1 MKAASEESV
10 LVRAAWLYYVEDL
23 TQKEIAERL
32 HLSRVKVTRLLKEA
46 RDTGVVEFR
55 ITKPTAHLEL
65 EKRLCQDFGLNDAF
79 VVPTEEPG
87 EGLRRSLGRA
97 GATFLQDIISPGVR
111 IGLGMGRTLAQI
123 PPFLELERSSD
134 GCIFQEMVG
143 GAGRTDLGFDTY
155 NVSYTLA
162 RICGGRTE
170 HIFAPVVTESAEMRD
185 TLMQDPQIAA
195 ALKEAAQSDI
205 ALIGIGDV
213 SDDML
218 LLQLGDCDE
227 GQIARLRQSGAV
239 GDIIGHFFDLEGQP
253 VACAV
258 DDRLVAL
265 PLEKLCDIPLTV
277 AVAGGLEKTE
287 AILGA
292 LRTGCLAVLI
302 TDSATAEAVVERNAT
317 GQGS

>member
-1 MKAASEESV
+1 
-10 LVRAAWLYYVEDL
+10 VRAAWLYYVEDL

-32 HLSRVKVTRLLKEA
+32 HLSRVKVTRLLKKA
-46 RDTGVVEFR
+46 RATGVVEFR

-65 EKRLCQDFGLNDAF
+65 EKRLCRDFGLDDAF
-79 VVPTEEPG
+79 VVPTEESG
-87 EGLRRSLGRA
+87 AGLRRSLGRA
-97 GATFLQDIISPGVR
+97 GATFLQDLMRPGVR

-134 GCIFQEMVG
+134 GCTFQEMVG

-185 TLMQDPQIAA
+185 MLMQDPQIAA
-195 ALKEAAQSDI
+195 ALEEAAQSDI

-218 LLQLGDCDE
+218 LLQLGDCADK
-227 GQIARLRQSGAV
+227 QIEVLRESGAV
-239 GDIIGHFFDLEGQP
+239 GDILGHFFDLYGQP
-253 VACAV
+253 VSCAV

-265 PLEKLCDIPLTV
+265 PLEELRDIPLTV
-277 AVAGGLEKTE
+277 AIAGGLMKTE

-292 LRTGCLAVLI
+292 LRTGCVDVLI
-302 TDSATAEAVVERNAT
+302 TDSATATAVVERNSAAE
-317 GQGS
+317 GS

>member
-1 MKAASEESV
+1 VKAASEESV

-55 ITKPTAHLEL
+55 ITQPTAHLEL
-65 EKRLCQDFGLNDAF
+65 EKLLCRDFGLSDAF
-79 VVPTEEPG
+79 VVPTEESG
-87 EGLRRSLGRA
+87 ESLRRSLGRA
-97 GATFLQDIISPGVR
+97 GATFLEDVMRPGVR

-123 PPFLELERSSD
+123 PSFLELERSSD

-162 RICGGRTE
+162 RICGGRTA

-185 TLMQDPQIAA
+185 MLMKDPQIAA
-195 ALKEAAQSDI
+195 ALEEAAQSDI

-227 GQIARLRQSGAV
+227 EQIDVLRQKGAV

-253 VACAV
+253 VPCAV

-277 AVAGGLEKTE
+277 AVAGGLGKTE

-292 LRTGCLAVLI
+292 LRTGCLDVLV
-302 TDSATAEAVVERNAT
+302 TDSGTARAVVERNGT
-317 GQGS
+317 GEGS